1 MTKKNTMEITVYGAN
16 GYVGRA
22 VTNFLENHFDLVMVD
37 PSYDDG
43 AKEVTPEVQGPNFE
57 TGKTKTLLPYVE
69 NIKEWTRCA
78 VVCVPTPMGDDGS
91 CDTSIVEEILN
102 TTDNEFY
109 LIKSTI
115 PPGTTEKLMEKTGK
129 KIAFSPE
136 YIGEG
141 KYVTRWWDKNHPHPQ
156 DMKKHTFQIFGGE
169 REVTREWVNIFG
181 KVLGPSC
188 SYIQT
193 TSRTAEFVKYM
204 ENCWGGMKVTWANEM
219 FEMTE
224 ALGLDY
230 NEVRE
235 LWALDGRTEKMHT
248 MIWPDKRGFG
258 GKCFP
263 KDINAM
269 VKFAEKAGYDAKLIK
284 QVLESN
290 KEFVAKNEK

>member
-1 MTKKNTMEITVYGAN
+1 M
-16 GYVGRA
+16 
-22 VTNFLENHFDLVMVD
+22 LVD
-37 PSYDDG
+37 PSFQEGQTLGIDH
-43 AKEVTPEVQGPNFE
+43 E
-57 TGKTKTLLPYVE
+57 GKPSAVLLNKHPQE
-69 NIKEWTRCA
+69 NYSKHA
-78 VVCVPTPMGDDGS
+78 VVCVPTPMSEDGS
-91 CDTSIVEEILN
+91 CDTSIVEEILT
-102 TTDNEFY
+102 TTDHEFY

-115 PPGTTEKLMEKTGK
+115 PPKTTDYLIEKTGK

-141 KYVTRWWDKNHPHPQ
+141 KYVTRWWDENHPHPQ

-169 REVTREWVNIFG
+169 RETTREWVQIFS
-181 KVLGPSC
+181 KVLGASC
-188 SYIQT
+188 IYAQT
-193 TSRTAEFVKYM
+193 DAQTAEFVKYM

-219 FEMTE
+219 FEMCE

-230 NEVRE
+230 HEVRE

-248 MIWPDKRGFG
+248 MIWHDKRGFG

-284 QVLESN
+284 QVLASN
-290 KEFVAKNEK
+290 EEFLKKNDL